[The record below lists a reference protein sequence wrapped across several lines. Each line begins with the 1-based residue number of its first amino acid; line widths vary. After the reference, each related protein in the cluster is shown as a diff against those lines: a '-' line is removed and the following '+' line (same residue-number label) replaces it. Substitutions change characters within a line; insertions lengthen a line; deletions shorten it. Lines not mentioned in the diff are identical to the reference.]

1 MDLCARWGERMTYI
15 QFCARYFIPF
25 PEARAFRVWLGD
37 DKNAVL
43 TEEEWKGLWLEF
55 QELIP
60 NSVN

>member
-1 MDLCARWGERMTYI
+1 MDFALDILYHV
-15 QFCARYFIPF
+15 
-25 PEARAFRVWLGD
+25 PEARAFKVWLGD

-60 NSVN
+60 NSIN